1 MFYELAKASDEPKS
15 SIYMDIYQTTEAKS
29 KGVKKEGRPFVFQ
42 DLLNLGKSK
51 LDLQHFETSEIKHDM
66 ESGFLEPGEQIWIF
80 RNSETNPCNP
90 VARYNNY
97 AHVVI
102 YIGDASIH

>member
-1 MFYELAKASDEPKS
+1 MSLGVNDE
-15 SIYMDIYQTTEAKS
+15 MDHH
-29 KGVKKEGRPFVFQ
+29 RPFVFQ
-42 DLLNLGKSK
+42 DVLNLDKSQ
-51 LDLQHFETSEIKHDM
+51 LDLQRFETSEIKHDM